1 MLWCLPAQNL
11 LNRSTPRRT
20 HHHTRP
26 NLSTRFVE
34 KRRGGPPDESGL
46 ADMSCAASS
55 RRAVRR
61 LCSSS
66 SASSSSEAWPRDGPF
81 LRLQKQRGQHLL
93 TNPHILDDIVRR
105 AAIRPGDAVLE
116 VGPGTGNLTTRL
128 LASPAARV
136 AAVEIDPRMAASVAS
151 RAQCLGLAHK
161 LTVHHSPPVTTGDA
175 MKVEFPEFDV
185 CVSNIP
191 YAISSP
197 LTAKLLFGAH
207 RFRTATLLVQREFAR
222 RLVGAPGH
230 GERNHLATNA
240 RLVAD
245 VAVLMDVSKREFVPV
260 PGVDSSL
267 VEIRMKEARPTE
279 VEPGIGLDEWLEFTR
294 VCFRQHKLQQQQQ
307 RKNNKKKKT
316 KPEKTL
322 GTIFKQKEMAMELL
336 RLSRRGVEEGL
347 RGGNASGGGGHM
359 ALHGDNDVDGGG
371 EEDEDDC
378 CEETTDGFSKEEI
391 VAFKERI
398 AGALQSARLDKER
411 PSRLSNDD
419 LLRLLPAPI
428 HQAAQYGGYPCILGL
443 LARTRTRLSPGRE
456 ICHSHFADAE
466 QTTNQTARAIC
477 VLWARTAVRQAS
489 SSYST
494 SPEVGAA
501 AAASEAWDG
510 RFRLH
515 KPRGQHLLTNPR
527 VLDAIARRAG
537 INPGDA
543 VLEVGPGTGNLT
555 ARLLASPASRVA
567 AVEIDPRMVEAV
579 TARAAALGLA
589 DKLTVRP
596 SARTPPARSNA
607 LEEENAGPDLE
618 VEFPEFDVCVAN
630 IPYGISSPLIAKLL
644 FGAYRFRTAT
654 LLVQKEFTRRLV
666 ATPGDGEYNRLA
678 ANVRL
683 VADVRLLMDVSKRDF
698 VPMPRVDS
706 SLVQTRPRGVA
717 PGVDLGEWLA
727 FTRVCFGQKNKTLGA
742 IFKQKRMVAELF
754 SRSQRAEEHDGGA
767 GGISLGALDDDCDE
781 DGCGKGDDGSDK
793 ALGCS
798 EEDVAAFKERI
809 AGALDS
815 TELASKR
822 PSKLSNDELMRLLR
836 LFNQRG
842 VRFR

>member
-1 MLWCLPAQNL
+1 
-11 LNRSTPRRT
+11 
-20 HHHTRP
+20 
-26 NLSTRFVE
+26 
-34 KRRGGPPDESGL
+34 
-46 ADMSCAASS
+46 
-55 RRAVRR
+55 
-61 LCSSS
+61 
-66 SASSSSEAWPRDGPF
+66 
-81 LRLQKQRGQHLL
+81 
-93 TNPHILDDIVRR
+93 
-105 AAIRPGDAVLE
+105 
-116 VGPGTGNLTTRL
+116 
-128 LASPAARV
+128 
-136 AAVEIDPRMAASVAS
+136 
-151 RAQCLGLAHK
+151 
-161 LTVHHSPPVTTGDA
+161 
-175 MKVEFPEFDV
+175 MK
-185 CVSNIP
+185 
-191 YAISSP
+191 
-197 LTAKLLFGAH
+197 
-207 RFRTATLLVQREFAR
+207 
-222 RLVGAPGH
+222 
-230 GERNHLATNA
+230 
-240 RLVAD
+240 
-245 VAVLMDVSKREFVPV
+245 
-260 PGVDSSL
+260 
-267 VEIRMKEARPTE
+267 
-279 VEPGIGLDEWLEFTR
+279 
-294 VCFRQHKLQQQQQ
+294 
-307 RKNNKKKKT
+307 
-316 KPEKTL
+316 
-322 GTIFKQKEMAMELL
+322 
-336 RLSRRGVEEGL
+336 
-347 RGGNASGGGGHM
+347 
-359 ALHGDNDVDGGG
+359 
-371 EEDEDDC
+371 
-378 CEETTDGFSKEEI
+378 
-391 VAFKERI
+391 
-398 AGALQSARLDKER
+398 
-411 PSRLSNDD
+411 
-419 LLRLLPAPI
+419 
-428 HQAAQYGGYPCILGL
+428 
-443 LARTRTRLSPGRE
+443 
-456 ICHSHFADAE
+456 
-466 QTTNQTARAIC
+466 RAIC

-489 SSYST
+489 FFYST
-494 SPEVGAA
+494 SPEVGAGAAA

-527 VLDAIARRAG
+527 VLDAIARHAG
-537 INPGDA
+537 ISPGDA

-589 DKLTVRP
+589 GKLTVI
-596 SARTPPARSNA
+596 
-607 LEEENAGPDLE
+607 AGDAVE

-654 LLVQKEFTRRLV
+654 LLVQKEFARRLV

-706 SLVQTRPRGVA
+706 SLVEIRPRGIA

-742 IFKQKRMVAELF
+742 IFKQKRLVTELF

-767 GGISLGALDDDCDE
+767 GCISLGALDDDCDE
-781 DGCGKGDDGSDK
+781 DGCGKGDGGSDK